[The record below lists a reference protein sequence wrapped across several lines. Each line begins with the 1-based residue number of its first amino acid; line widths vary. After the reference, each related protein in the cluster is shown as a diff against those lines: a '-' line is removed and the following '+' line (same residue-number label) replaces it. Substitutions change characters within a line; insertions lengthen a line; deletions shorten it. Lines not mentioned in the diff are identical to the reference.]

1 MNGISSGGATSNRE
15 QLYMPLLAELLTF
28 YVTVAIKISL
38 LRSWVDYRETDS
50 APESRTI
57 FVAARGYD
65 F

>member
-1 MNGISSGGATSNRE
+1 
-15 QLYMPLLAELLTF
+15 MPLLAELLTF